1 MNFLRF
7 FPFLFAGGFFLTLCS
22 SLPAAS
28 NALLKDA
35 FKNWAQGKDDLSF
48 VQRTRFLHDDGS
60 LKEERVERY
69 DPSLPDEKRWEL
81 LEVDGKAPNS
91 AQRERIQD
99 KRNKKPRKKA
109 NKPLEE
115 YFDLDSAKVVEDGK
129 EFVRYEVAVRPE
141 AARLIAVDK
150 LSVGISVRKD
160 TKTIERIMAGLTE
173 PMRIAMGVAKV
184 TDIDLDLRFDAEDEP
199 PAKGRKKVEEPT
211 TEADGT
217 ARVVM
222 SKMGNRA
229 EYTWGE
235 FKRVTRYRGAGS
247 KSSDARTEQEA
258 GSVSEANA
266 AVAPKD

>member
-1 MNFLRF
+1 MT
-7 FPFLFAGGFFLTLCS
+7 LFAIGLSLVSCASASAS
-22 SLPAAS
+22 ST
-28 NALLKDA
+28 ALLKDA

-69 DPSLPDEKRWEL
+69 DPSLPDNKRWEL

-99 KRNKKPRKKA
+99 RRNKKPRKKA

-115 YFDLDSAKVVEDGK
+115 YFDLDSAKVLEDGK
-129 EFVRYEVAVRPE
+129 ELVRYEVAVRPE

-199 PAKGRKKVEEPT
+199 ATKDGKKADESK

-235 FKRVTRYRGAGS
+235 FKRVSRYRATGS
-247 KSSDARTEQEA
+247 KSGDTHVETSTETIVA
-258 GSVSEANA
+258 APANE
-266 AVAPKD
+266 